1 MELNITDQNKIGY
14 ATERDDRFQE
24 ILDEFEQ
31 IRSCLGMYISKLGT
45 EGALHILK
53 ELINNG
59 IDECVNIRSDGD
71 EIILKFDE
79 SVTKFSIQDNGR
91 GIPFDRMIDCC
102 IKKHTST
109 KIDRTEDWV
118 KGLAGRNGVG
128 LVVTAATSSFMK
140 ITSFRDGY
148 YKSIK
153 FIDGKLDDSQDIG
166 KISDLPNG
174 SEIKSGTI
182 VEVIPSE
189 KYLGVMNVTSDLVED
204 YLRCMSYTLPKH
216 IKLHYI
222 ANLRD
227 TEVPFIR
234 TFEREGLENCV
245 KYFSQNIEFE
255 PVAISTGMSELDDS
269 GLYINFDLEMAFSYD
284 RNLVDSIVDSYCNY
298 IHTTEGGNHESVAK
312 AAICNFFSREAK
324 KLDSTSKYEVTYD
337 DCKRGL
343 ILAVNCMHIDP
354 AFEGQHKTRVSNAD
368 VNQYGKSLFIKGL
381 DEYFDKNKSL
391 LRKIIQY
398 LRTIA
403 KARLESEK
411 IKGVGTKKI
420 SSFLDDVNLT
430 NFFPLRDRNYHGYTE
445 IYFAEGLSAGGQLNT
460 VRNNKYQAIL
470 CMRGPINN
478 VTNMSYATMMG
489 KEICKAA
496 VEVLGC
502 GAGPTFNINKLKWT
516 KIIIMTDAD
525 VDGSNLAS
533 LLINFIWR
541 FMPDLI
547 ISGRVYVA
555 MAPFYLLD
563 EKQMKKLTGKNSHWV
578 YNISEYYDIINKSA
592 SENINLYFPDN
603 NNGRLLKL
611 TEKESFAWMKMNN
624 EYLIELD
631 ALCKRTFSYPSLL
644 ETVCYAKLIYD
655 SDDLM
660 YVNYVLNLFPE
671 VLYNQE
677 TKTFSGSHNGK
688 HINLIADDVFF
699 SVAKRFMKKLKLND
713 HLLIGVQNK
722 NDKNDTTD
730 IMTIGETLN
739 MIKSKIVIHVEERY
753 KGLGETKP
761 YILFLTTM
769 NPKMRKLK
777 RLTVDNIEELTQLLD
792 NIHGDS
798 KQNVEWRRELLS
810 SEPIS
815 YLDIDN

>member
-1 MELNITDQNKIGY
+1 MEKERDVNSIGY
-14 ATERDDRFQE
+14 ATERDDRFQQ

-31 IRSCLGMYISKLGT
+31 IRACIGMYISKLGT

-53 ELINNG
+53 EILNNG

-71 EIILKFDE
+71 ELIVRFDE
-79 SVTKFSIQDNGR
+79 TITEFSVQDNGR
-91 GIPFDRMIDCC
+91 GIPFDRMVDCC

-109 KIDRTEDWV
+109 KIDRSEKWV

-128 LVVTAATSSFMK
+128 LVVTTATSSLMK

-153 FIDGKLDDSQDIG
+153 FLDGQLDEKEDMG

-174 SEIKSGTI
+174 ADITSGT
-182 VEVIPSE
+182 VVQVIPSK
-189 KYLGVMNVTSDLVED
+189 KYLGDMNVTSDLVED
-204 YLRCMSYTLPKH
+204 YLRCMSYTLPEH
-216 IKLHYI
+216 IKIHYI
-222 ANLRD
+222 ATLRD
-227 TEVPFIR
+227 TDAPYLR
-234 TFEREGLENCV
+234 TFKREGLENCV
-245 KYFSQNIEFE
+245 RYFSQNIEFE
-255 PVAISTGMSELDDS
+255 PITIAGSMDELID
-269 GLYINFDLEMAFSYD
+269 GTYINFDIEMAFSYD
-284 RNLVDSIVDSYCNY
+284 KHLVDSIVDSYCNY
-298 IHTTEGGNHESVAK
+298 IHTTEGGNHESVAR
-312 AAICNFFSREAK
+312 AAICNFFSREAR
-324 KLDSTSKYEVTYD
+324 KLDETSKYEVTYD

-343 ILAVNCMHIDP
+343 ILAVNCMHVDP
-354 AFEGQHKTRVSNAD
+354 AFEGQHKTRVSNTD
-368 VNQYGKSLFIKGL
+368 VNQYGKGLFMSGL
-381 DEYFDKNKSL
+381 EDYFDKNKAM
-391 LRKIIQY
+391 LRKIVQY

-403 KARLESEK
+403 KARMESDK
-411 IKGVGTKKI
+411 IKGVSQKKVT
-420 SSFLDDVNLT
+420 SFLDEVELT
-430 NFFPLRDRNYHGYTE
+430 NYYPLRDRNYHGYRE

-478 VTNMSYATMMG
+478 VTNMSYATMMS
-489 KEICKAA
+489 KEICRSV

-502 GAGPTFNINKLKWT
+502 GAGSTFDINKLKWT

-547 ISGRVYVA
+547 LSGKVYVA

-563 EKQMKKLTGKNSHWV
+563 SKQMKKMAKRDTHWV
-578 YNISEYYDIINKSA
+578 YNISEYYDIINKTA
-592 SENINLYFPDN
+592 SQNINLYYPDIDD
-603 NNGRLLKL
+603 GRLIKMSERDAFKWLK
-611 TEKESFAWMKMNN
+611 AND

-631 ALCKRTFSYPSLL
+631 ALCKRTFSSPSIL
-644 ETVCYAKLIYD
+644 EVVCYAKLKYP
-655 SDDLM
+655 DDNLG
-660 YVNYVLNLFPE
+660 YVNYVLDLFPE
-671 VLYNQE
+671 VLYDPEN
-677 TKTFSGSHNGK
+677 KTFSGSHNGK

-699 SVAKRFMKKLKLND
+699 SVAKRFMKKLSVND
-713 HLLIGVQNK
+713 FLLLGVSNK
-722 NDKNDTTD
+722 NDKNDEVK
-730 IMTIGETLN
+730 ILTISEILD
-739 MIKSKIVIHVEERY
+739 MVKSKIVIQIEERF

-777 RLTVDNIEELTQLLD
+777 RLTVYNVDEMTQLLD

-798 KQNVEWRRELLS
+798 KQNVEWRRKLLA